1 MKPIQDLYSELES
14 PKKIVVTMHLKP
26 DGDAMGSGLGLY
38 NFLIQLGHDVVV
50 ISPTNWPKFLSW
62 MPGADD
68 VLDYERNKEAADQLI
83 LEAEWVFCLDFN
95 VLSRTKNMEAVLLE
109 ASAKRILIDH
119 HELPQVE
126 SFEFG
131 ISIPE
136 KSSTAEMVFDFIRE
150 AGFENKIN
158 EAVAECLYTGL
169 VTDTG
174 SFRFPAT
181 TASVH
186 TMVSALKEKGLV
198 HTKIHEAISDN
209 GTENRLR
216 FIGNALLNRMEVFY
230 EYNTALIAIP
240 ASDVLK
246 FNITTGDTEGLVNYP
261 LGIEGIKF
269 AAIVIDRGELRKFS
283 FRSKGDFDVNEF
295 ARENFEGG
303 GHKNAAGG
311 QSTDSFEKA
320 VDHFKQSMYS
330 KKTVLSS
337 YAF

>member
-1 MKPIQDLYSELES
+1 MRPIHDIFPELQT

-26 DGDAMGSGLGLY
+26 DGDAMGSSLGLY
-38 NFLIQLGHDVVV
+38 NFLIQLGHEVVV
-50 ISPTNWPKFLSW
+50 ISPTNWPKFLAW
-62 MPGADD
+62 MPGVAD
-68 VLDYERNKEAADQLI
+68 VIDYERNKEAADEKL
-83 LEAEWVFCLDFN
+83 LAAEWIFCLDFN
-95 VLSRTKNMEAVLLE
+95 VLSRTKDMETALQE
-109 ASAKRILIDH
+109 ATGKRILIDH
-119 HELPQVE
+119 HELPQVA
-126 SFEFG
+126 SFDYG
-131 ISIPE
+131 ISTPA

-150 AGFENKIN
+150 SGFEDKIN

-186 TMVSALKEKGLV
+186 TMVGALKERGLD
-198 HTKIHEAISDN
+198 HTKIHESISDN

-240 ASDVLK
+240 ASDVMK

-320 VDHFKQSMYS
+320 VDRFKQSMYA
-330 KKTVLSS
+330 KKSTLSS
-337 YAF
+337 YTF

>member
-1 MKPIQDLYSELES
+1 MKPIQAIFSELQT

-26 DGDAMGSGLGLY
+26 DGDAMGSSLGLY
-38 NFLIQLGHDVVV
+38 NFLIQLGHEVTVV
-50 ISPTNWPKFLSW
+50 SPTNWPKFLGW
-62 MPGADD
+62 MPG
-68 VLDYERNKEAADQLI
+68 VEEVIDYERNKEAADQI
-83 LEAEWVFCLDFN
+83 LLAAEWIFCLDFN
-95 VLSRTKNMEAVLLE
+95 VLSRTKNMEATLS
-109 ASAKRILIDH
+109 SATGIRILIDH
-119 HELPQVE
+119 HELPQTD
-126 SFEFG
+126 SFDYG
-131 ISIPE
+131 ITIPL
-136 KSSTAEMVFDFIRE
+136 KSSTAEMVFDFITA
-150 AGFENKIN
+150 AGFDNHIN

-186 TMVSALKEKGLV
+186 AMVYTLKEKGLQ

-295 ARENFEGG
+295 ARENFSGG

-311 QSTDSFEKA
+311 QSTDTLENA
-320 VDHFKQSMYS
+320 VALFKQSMYAR
-330 KKTVLSS
+330 KDVLSS